1 MPEHHHPVF
10 NFGAFD
16 ESVPC
21 CTHCQGCSDQRAPHH
36 RRQSR
41 RKGEVRGVISQSLAN
56 DSKLIHQVRDSLRL
70 LVLGVSNLPRQPRGL
85 CKLKI
90 YLPRRGI
97 SPAARWA
104 EAGGGLQTG
113 RQQKGLRAEPGGTKA
128 EPDHPSTFSGFFSS
142 TYNTSFSPAHTTHLS
157 HSSPHWFAEPEL
169 NILLHSGYLPQLCS
183 FLWGVGANLSP
194 CISPAPGTPAVLR
207 HPPAGT
213 SHQLLTHLRSR
224 VPGGEAAIPL
234 LSPSLLI
241 PSIPASR

>member
-1 MPEHHHPVF
+1 MSYSSQFLRWCSFHHELHSLPVTFDFGPLILNEFREGKLCVTYFLSWQCFTQPGVPEHHHPVF

-21 CTHCQGCSDQRAPHH
+21 CPPCQGCSDQRALHH

-56 DSKLIHQVRDSLRL
+56 DSKLIHQVQDSLRL

-104 EAGGGLQTG
+104 EAGGGGAADSQAAAGAQGKAWGHQG
-113 RQQKGLRAEPGGTKA
+113 RARP
-128 EPDHPSTFSGFFSS
+128 P
-142 TYNTSFSPAHTTHLS
+142 TSL
-157 HSSPHWFAEPEL
+157 
-169 NILLHSGYLPQLCS
+169 
-183 FLWGVGANLSP
+183 
-194 CISPAPGTPAVLR
+194 
-207 HPPAGT
+207 
-213 SHQLLTHLRSR
+213 
-224 VPGGEAAIPL
+224 
-234 LSPSLLI
+234 
-241 PSIPASR
+241 